1 MKSKVIKI
9 RGKSIF
15 YSILGIIFLSFVF
28 QICIDQ
34 VDPISFETKQI
45 VTKAKVIQTNASE
58 QNIVQVK
65 DKITTRA

>member
-1 MKSKVIKI
+1 MKSKVVEI

-34 VDPISFETKQI
+34 IDPISFETKQI
-45 VTKAKVIQTNASE
+45 ITKAKVIQADNIE
-58 QNIVQVK
+58 QNITQAK
-65 DKITTRA
+65 DNITIRT